1 MTASPVRPSA
11 GLHAS
16 PGPLSLDP
24 TLDPR
29 PFRAA
34 FDRFGRLHV
43 PGFLTEAAAG
53 RLHALLASERDWICS
68 TIGGGVV
75 ADVPVE
81 MIEGLTPADRAR
93 VFALA
98 HQEAQRGF
106 HYMFDTVRISTPIEK
121 GEPLPDAWRQ
131 IAAFLNGSSFLG
143 FVRSLTGDPRCAYV
157 DAQATRYTAGHYL
170 TEHDDEKPS
179 AGRLYAYVL
188 NLTPDWRTDWGG
200 LLAFIDDDGHVAE
213 AYRPSYNALN
223 IFRVPQRH
231 AVTFVAPFAVAP
243 RLSITGWIRDAVPPG
258 YA

>member
-1 MTASPVRPSA
+1 MIDRPLRTFA
-11 GLHAS
+11 GHPEPL
-16 PGPLSLDP
+16 GPLSLDP
-24 TLDPR
+24 TLDPLSLK
-29 PFRAA
+29 AA
-34 FDRFGRLHV
+34 FARFGRLHV
-43 PGFLTEAAAG
+43 PGFLTEDAAA

-81 MIEGLTPADRAR
+81 MIEGLSPADRAA

-98 HQEAQRGF
+98 HREAERGF

-121 GEPLPDAWRQ
+121 DQPLPDAWRQ
-131 IAAFLNGSSFLG
+131 VAAFLNGPAFLG
-143 FVRSLTGDPRCAYV
+143 FVRTLTGDPRCAYV

-200 LLAFIDDDGHVAE
+200 LLAFIDEDDHVAE

-231 AVTFVAPFAVAP
+231 AVSFVAPFAAAP
-243 RLSITGWIRDAVPPG
+243 RLSITGWIRDAVPAG
-258 YA
+258 LS

>member
-1 MTASPVRPSA
+1 MTASLTRPSA
-11 GLHAS
+11 GPS
-16 PGPLSLDP
+16 EPPGPLSLDP

-29 PFRAA
+29 PLKTA
-34 FDRFGRLHV
+34 FERFGRLHI
-43 PGFLTEAAAG
+43 PGVLTQSAAA
-53 RLHALLASERDWICS
+53 RLHTLLAAERDWICS

-81 MIEGLTPADRAR
+81 MIEGLSPSDRAG
-93 VFALA
+93 FHALA
-98 HQEAQRGF
+98 HREAERGF

-121 GEPLPDAWRQ
+121 GMPLPEAWRQ
-131 IAAFLNGSSFLG
+131 VSAFFNSPSFLG

-200 LLAFIDDDGHVAE
+200 LLAFLDEDGHVAE

-231 AVTFVAPFAVAP
+231 AVSFVAPFATAP
-243 RLSITGWIRDAVPPG
+243 RLSITGWIRDTVPPG
-258 YA
+258 LA

>member
-1 MTASPVRPSA
+1 MTDSLIRPSA
-11 GLHAS
+11 GPAELQGS
-16 PGPLSLDP
+16 LSLDP

-29 PFRAA
+29 LFKAA

-43 PGFLTEAAAG
+43 PGFLTGEAA
-53 RLHALLASERDWICS
+53 RLLHGLLASERDWICS

-81 MIEGLTPADRAR
+81 MIEGLSPADRAR

-131 IAAFLNGSSFLG
+131 VAAFLNGPSFLG

-188 NLTPDWRTDWGG
+188 NLTRDWRVDWGG
-200 LLAFIDDDGHVAE
+200 ALIFPGADGQIE
-213 AYRPSYNALN
+213 
-223 IFRVPQRH
+223 QG
-231 AVTFVAPFAVAP
+231 FVP
-243 RLSITGWIRDAVPPG
+243 RLNAVSMEKTQKLCT
-258 YA
+258 